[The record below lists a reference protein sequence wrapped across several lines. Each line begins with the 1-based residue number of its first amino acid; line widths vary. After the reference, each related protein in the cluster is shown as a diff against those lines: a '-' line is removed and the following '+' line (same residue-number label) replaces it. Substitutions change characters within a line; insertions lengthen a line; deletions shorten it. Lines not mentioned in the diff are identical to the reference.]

1 MTDEEI
7 NRKFDVVADLMASL
21 AVKID
26 GLSERTSELAER
38 TGELAEAQQRAE
50 QRWERTEQRWERTE
64 EGIRALLAIAEIHE
78 REITSTDERLSAL
91 INTVERIISERRDK
105 P

>member
-21 AVKID
+21 AVKLD
-26 GLSERTSELAER
+26 GLSDKINGLSDR
-38 TGELAEAQQRAE
+38 TGELAEAQRRADE
-50 QRWERTEQRWERTE
+50 RWGRTED
-64 EGIRALLAIAEIHE
+64 GIRALLAIAEIHE
-78 REITSTDERLSAL
+78 REIASTDERLSAL

>member
-7 NRKFDVVADLMASL
+7 NRKFDVVAKLMASL

-26 GLSERTSELAER
+26 SLSDRA
-38 TGELAEAQQRAE
+38 GEIAEAQQLAE
-50 QRWERTEQRWERTE
+50 QRWERRWGRTE
-64 EGIRALLAIAEIHE
+64 EGIRGLLAIAEIHE
-78 REITSTDERLSAL
+78 REIASTDERLSAL